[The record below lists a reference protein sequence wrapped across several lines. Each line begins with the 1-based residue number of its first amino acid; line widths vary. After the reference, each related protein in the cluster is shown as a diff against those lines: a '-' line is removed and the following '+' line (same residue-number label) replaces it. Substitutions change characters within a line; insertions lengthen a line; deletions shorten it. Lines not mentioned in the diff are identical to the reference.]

1 MVNFTVDEIRR
12 MMDYRHNI
20 RCLSVIAHVDHG
32 KSTLTDSLIGHAGI
46 IAAAKAGDTRFMDTR
61 KDEQERTITIKST
74 GVSLYF
80 EMDKKYLEKTA
91 KTNYDDYTKGGKA
104 YPSLKHP
111 DNSPYLI
118 NLIDSPGHVD
128 FSSEVTAALR
138 VTDGALVVVDCVEG
152 VCVQTET
159 VLRQAIGER
168 IKPVLFVN
176 KLDRIFLELQ
186 MDGESAYQSFRRA
199 VESVNVII
207 ETYKDDKFV
216 DCQVHPNLGTVGFGS
231 GLQGWGFNLNKF
243 AEMYGAKFGVSHEKM
258 MSKLWGD
265 NYFNPKT
272 KKWTTRGTDADG
284 KNLKRAFVMFIMDP
298 IAKLIE
304 AIMEKQVAVYKKML
318 EKLQVKIPKDAEE
331 LVGKPLL
338 KRIMQTWLPAAES
351 LLQMI
356 VNHLPSPVESQPYRC
371 EQLYPGPPDDA
382 SATAIRNCDPDG
394 PLMMYISKM
403 VPTSEKGR
411 FYAFGRVFS
420 GTVST
425 GQEVRILGPEYV
437 PGSKKDLFVK
447 KVQRTVLMMG
457 RYVEQMANA
466 PCGNTIGLVGI
477 DTYLLKSGTICT
489 EEDAFPIVTM
499 KYSVSPV
506 VRVAVEVKNASDLPK
521 LMEGLKRLAKS
532 DPLVLCFTAPTGEHI
547 VAGAGELHLEIC
559 LKDLAEEFMRGAPL
573 VISEP
578 VVSFAETVSQDTD
591 IDVIAKSPNKHNRI
605 YMRARHLHDDFVKAV
620 DEGDIFAMQEPKLRA
635 KYLVDKL
642 NWTKD
647 EAIKIWTFGCPPEA
661 IPNVLL
667 DSTKGVQYLSEIK
680 DSMVGAFIQASAAG
694 IICEESMRACC
705 FRLMDLTMHA
715 DAIHRGAGQIMPPCK
730 RAMYACQIRSEPRL
744 LEPMYVVDIV
754 VPQNQMSGV
763 YNTLNQ
769 RRGTV
774 EGTEERPGTPL
785 CKVSAFL
792 PVLESF
798 GFTQLLRQ
806 NTSGTAFPQM
816 IFSHWQM
823 INGNPLEEGSQA
835 FGICSDVRKRKG
847 MKEEMPVFGD
857 YYDKL

>member
-12 MMDYRHNI
+12 MMDFRHNI

-80 EMDKKYLEKTA
+80 EMDKKYLERFALKQY
-91 KTNYDDYTKGGKA
+91 NEYTKDGKK
-104 YPSLKHP
+104 YPDLKAP

-168 IKPVLFVN
+168 IKPILFVN

-207 ETYKDDKFV
+207 ETYKDDGFM
-216 DCQVHPNLGTVGFGS
+216 DCQVYPPDGTVGFGS
-231 GLQGWGFNLNKF
+231 GLHGWGFNLNKF
-243 AEMYGAKFGVSHEKM
+243 AEMYAAKFGVEHKKM
-258 MSKLWGD
+258 MNKLWGD

-272 KKWTTRGTDADG
+272 KKWTTRDSNGS
-284 KNLKRAFVMFIMDP
+284 LKRAFVMFIFDP

-304 AIMEKQVAVYKKML
+304 AVIEDQPEIYTKML
-318 EKLQVKIPKDAEE
+318 TKLQVKIPKDAEE
-331 LVGKPLL
+331 LKGKPLL

-371 EQLYPGPPDDA
+371 EQLYPGPQDDS
-382 SATAIRNCDPDG
+382 SATAIRNCDPEG

-420 GTVST
+420 GTIAT
-425 GQEVRILGPEYV
+425 GQEVRILGPDYV
-437 PGSKKDLFVK
+437 PGGKKDLYVK

-457 RYVEQMANA
+457 RYVEQMADA

-489 EEDAFPIVTM
+489 EADAFPIVTM

-559 LKDLAEEFMRGAPL
+559 LKDLAEEFMKGAPL
-573 VISEP
+573 KISEP
-578 VVSFAETVSQDTD
+578 VVSFCETVSEETD
-591 IDVIAKSPNKHNRI
+591 LDCIAKSPNKHNRI
-605 YMRARHLHDDFVKAV
+605 YLRARPLSDTFVQAV
-620 DEGDIFAMQEPKLRA
+620 EDGDIFDMQDAKIRA
-635 KYLVDKL
+635 KWLVD
-642 NWTKD
+642 NDSWNKD
-647 EAIKIWTFGCPPEA
+647 EASKVWTFGCPPEA
-661 IPNVLL
+661 IPNVLI

-694 IICEESMRACC
+694 IICEESMRGCC
-705 FRLMDLTMHA
+705 FRLMDMTMHA

-730 RAMYACQIRSEPRL
+730 RAMYACQIKSQPRL

-754 VPQNQMSGV
+754 VPTNSIAGV
-763 YNTLNQ
+763 YSTLNQ
-769 RRGTV
+769 RRGVV
-774 EGTEERPGTPL
+774 ENTEERAGTPM
-785 CKVSAFL
+785 CKVKAFL

-798 GFTQLLRQ
+798 GFTGLLRQ
-806 NTSGTAFPQM
+806 NTSGQAFPQM
-816 IFSHWQM
+816 IFSHWQAV
-823 INGNPLEEGSQA
+823 NGNPLEEGTQA
-835 FGICSDVRKRKG
+835 FDICKKVRSRKG
-847 MKEEMPVFGD
+847 LKAELPTFAD